1 MSDSA
6 CEVKVFQRLRL
17 RERGSGT
24 REFTITVI
32 RTCEEQQMPWFTVIY
47 PNRPDAKF
55 DFDYYRHHHV
65 PLAALRLGYHME
77 ILRGVNSPDGA
88 APPYLYMSRIWVDDA
103 TAF

>member
-1 MSDSA
+1 
-6 CEVKVFQRLRL
+6 
-17 RERGSGT
+17 
-24 REFTITVI
+24 
-32 RTCEEQQMPWFTVIY
+32 MPWFTVIY

-103 TAF
+103 TAFLERIAPFIDELNADRAKYTNIEPVTQFAVQIE